1 MRIEE
6 QARATL
12 RLHIF
17 LFYDKQLVQ
26 IVTSSF
32 SFILLLH
39 HFHYSNQLDLCQKSY
54 EKTFLTQ
61 IFEVLRKLSCSK
73 KFVIWQRLTAKWL
86 TFDSF
91 SKFLLKLVFFA

>member
-39 HFHYSNQLDLCQKSY
+39 HFHYSNINLIYAKNRM
-54 EKTFLTQ
+54 K
-61 IFEVLRKLSCSK
+61 KL
-73 KFVIWQRLTAKWL
+73 F
-86 TFDSF
+86 
-91 SKFLLKLVFFA
+91 

>member
-12 RLHIF
+12 RLHIC

-32 SFILLLH
+32 SFKLLL
-39 HFHYSNQLDLCQKSY
+39 QLDFCQKSY

-73 KFVIWQRLTAKWL
+73 KFVIWQHLTAKLL

-91 SKFLLKLVFFA
+91 SKFLIKLVFFA

>member
-12 RLHIF
+12 RLHIC

-32 SFILLLH
+32 SLFQH
-39 HFHYSNQLDLCQKSY
+39 QLDLCQKSY